1 MKLVP
6 NFCTDTYLGQFQG
19 WEVFFAIKNTIFLI
33 YKL

>member
-19 WEVFFAIKNTIFLI
+19 WEVFAIKITIFLI